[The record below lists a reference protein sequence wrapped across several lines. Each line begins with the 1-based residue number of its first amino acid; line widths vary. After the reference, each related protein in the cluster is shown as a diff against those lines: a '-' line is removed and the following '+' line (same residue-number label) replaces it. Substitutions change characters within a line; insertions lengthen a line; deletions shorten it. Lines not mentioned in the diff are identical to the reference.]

1 MEAERQGKTI
11 EVAPEM
17 SQKDGYPSS
26 VATAGGGT
34 LGSLL
39 LDTRTRWP
47 DKFSASGE
55 KDCGRRDLSAENQA
69 EDSVLKNST
78 LVAQAI
84 AARGR

>member
-1 MEAERQGKTI
+1 
-11 EVAPEM
+11 M

-26 VATAGGGT
+26 VATGGGGI
-34 LGSLL
+34 LGSVLL
-39 LDTRTRWP
+39 GYQNAVWL

-69 EDSVLKNST
+69 EDSGLKNST